1 MLNYQ
6 SLSQFCSLFNI
17 KIIETIDHKLNF
29 YSSDYLK
36 ENQIPKLIDSKN
48 NKKTVII
55 VDATN
60 FIYQYTD
67 NIKTIRNLFFPILK
81 KVQIYCGQ
89 NENIKGIIILMDQ
102 RLMKVK
108 HFDDYNFTKGV
119 LETPNIE
126 NFEYDNELTEE
137 ENNLNRFNFCNS
149 EFLNFLGK
157 EDMNEYVIKT
167 LKGQNNNFNEKLQI
181 KMPNNFANQLH
192 NKDFKFLV
200 VDIIIELLKDMIN
213 LPEFTSIDED
223 KFLILSSYNKYY
235 FIDSFSYGLRKKRS
249 DINIKFEKLL
259 NIQYCESD
267 QIIPYLCE
275 IIKKD
280 FNIYVCGPDGDLL
293 IGLLNNT
300 NKRIIN
306 YYNGNSNVND
316 FIFENEIIV
325 LKNFWRS
332 NPIKSLEYYNIN
344 NTYKDI
350 LTSLI
355 SILKKKYIIK
365 YNSIDIIFYF
375 TTIVTLCKNDYID
388 NGKIPSLG
396 AATLIKNFF
405 NINSF
410 NYFYGDFIGINKTKN
425 IISLNYIKFIKF
437 IKLCYL
443 NTPYSNDMENIKSI
457 GYEYFFKNLNE
468 KHQTKLLNQNETK
481 LKNNKIE
488 IQKFNEMC
496 KKIKNTNYI
505 SLDGMNNL
513 YSTLIFSINYF
524 SAFYP
529 SIESIDCGY
538 EYNDKI
544 KKYLFGF
551 NLKKNEK
558 NKFGLYPVTLE
569 NEIMIKEFVF

>member
-1 MLNYQ
+1 MLNYDA
-6 SLSQFCSLFNI
+6 LKQFRLLFNI
-17 KIIETIDHKLNF
+17 EIIKIIDHKLNF
-29 YSSDYLK
+29 HSPNYLK
-36 ENQIPKLIDSKN
+36 ENEIPKLINTKN
-48 NKKTVII
+48 NKKNII
-55 VDATN
+55 IIDATS
-60 FIYQYTD
+60 FIYQYND

-81 KVQIYCGQ
+81 KVQIYCSQ
-89 NENIKGIIILMDQ
+89 NNVKGIIFLMDQ

-108 HFDDYNFTKGV
+108 HFDDYEFVRGV
-119 LETPNIE
+119 LKTPNIK
-126 NFEYDNELTEE
+126 NFEYNNKLTEE

-149 EFLNFLGK
+149 EFLKFLGK
-157 EDMNEYVIKT
+157 EDMSEYVIET
-167 LKGQNNNFNEKLQI
+167 LKKQNNNYNEKLQI
-181 KMPNNFANQLH
+181 KTPENYIKQLY
-192 NKDFKFLV
+192 NKDFKFFII
-200 VDIIIELLKDMIN
+200 DIIIELLKDMIN
-213 LPEFTSIDED
+213 LPELTSIDED

-235 FIDSFSYGLRKKRS
+235 FIDSFSYGLKKRS
-249 DINIKFEKLL
+249 DDNIKFEKIL

-275 IIKKD
+275 IIKNN
-280 FNIYVCGPDGDLL
+280 FNIYVCGSDGDLL

-306 YYNGNSNVND
+306 YYNDNPNVND

-332 NPIKSLEYYNIN
+332 NPIKNLEYYNIN

-375 TTIVTLCKNDYID
+375 TTIISLCKNDYID
-388 NGKIPSLG
+388 NKKIPSLG

-443 NTPYSNDMENIKSI
+443 NTSYSNNMENIKSI

-481 LKNNKIE
+481 LKDGKIE
-488 IQKFNEMC
+488 IQKFNEIC

-505 SLDGMNNL
+505 SLNGMNNL

-524 SAFYP
+524 STFYP
-529 SIESIDCGY
+529 SIENINYGY
-538 EYNDKI
+538 GYN
-544 KKYLFGF
+544 KKTKEYLFGF

-558 NKFGLYPVTLE
+558 NEFGLYPVTLK
-569 NEIMIKEFVF
+569 NKIMIKELIF